1 MLRKH
6 VGRKANM
13 TKVAIVKRTAR
24 KSITGIRPTTFCTI
38 RKVEPQTAQT
48 ATNAIEAMIE
58 LDFQFFNV

>member
-1 MLRKH
+1 
-6 VGRKANM
+6 M

-24 KSITGIRPTTFCTI
+24 KSITGIRPTAFCTI
-38 RKVEPQTAQT
+38 RKVEPQTAQM